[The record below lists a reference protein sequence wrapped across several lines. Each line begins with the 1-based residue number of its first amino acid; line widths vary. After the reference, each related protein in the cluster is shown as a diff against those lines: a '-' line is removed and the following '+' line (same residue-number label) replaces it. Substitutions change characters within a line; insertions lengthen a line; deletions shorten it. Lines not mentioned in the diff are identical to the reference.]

1 MSRVRTT
8 VLLTLLVLVA
18 GCSGAGGGGGPALSG
33 GADSAE
39 MRVDAGAERAG
50 SVESDAQSGGSDP
63 IAQAQN
69 RRLVYT
75 ATVELRV
82 ESYDRTRSE
91 LTAAARERGG
101 FVSNANERRHTARGG
116 NFTTGTVTYRVPAD
130 EFDAFL
136 ATVNDSGTVVS
147 AQQNVEDVTDE
158 VVDLEARLQTL
169 RAERDRLRE
178 LYQQA
183 NDTDEVLAV
192 ERRLSDVQ
200 TEIERAE
207 ARLASLERRV
217 ALSTVTVEIRE
228 PRPGAP
234 PEGAWYDTPLV
245 EAFLA
250 SVNGVVVTA
259 RALAVATAYAAPYIL
274 AFALPPVAGVALVW
288 RRWAGSGSTEDLE
301 IDDSGPPNDESG
313 DESTGDDDSGPPNDE
328 SGDES
333 TGDDGSGLPDDESGD
348 ESTGDDDSGDDRSG

>member
-1 MSRVRTT
+1 MARARTT
-8 VLLTLLVLVA
+8 IFLALFVLVA
-18 GCSGAGGGGGPALSG
+18 GCSGAGGGGALDG

-39 MRVDAGAERAG
+39 MRATGGGSAPASAST
-50 SVESDAQSGGSDP
+50 SVESDGQSGGADP

-69 RRLVYT
+69 RKLVYT

-91 LTAAARERGG
+91 LTEAARERGG
-101 FVSNANERRHTARGG
+101 FVSGANERRHTARGG
-116 NFTTGTVTYRVPAD
+116 NYTTGTVTYRVPAN

-147 AQQNVEDVTDE
+147 AQQNVEDVTDQ
-158 VVDLEARLQTL
+158 VVDLEARLRTL
-169 RAERDRLRE
+169 RTERDRLRE
-178 LYQQA
+178 LYEQA
-183 NDTDEVLAV
+183 NSTEEVLAV
-192 ERRLSDVQ
+192 ERRLSEVQ

-207 ARLASLERRV
+207 ARLTSLERQV

-250 SVNGVVVTA
+250 SVNGVVVTG
-259 RALAVATAYAAPYIL
+259 RALAVAAAYAAPYLL
-274 AFALPPVAGVALVW
+274 AFAAPPVAGVALAW
-288 RRWAGSGSTEDLE
+288 RRWGGGGSTEDLG
-301 IDDSGPPNDESG
+301 IDDSGPPDDERG
-313 DESTGDDDSGPPNDE
+313 DESADDDGP
-328 SGDES
+328 
-333 TGDDGSGLPDDESGD
+333 T
-348 ESTGDDDSGDDRSG
+348 DDDPPG

>member
-1 MSRVRTT
+1 MPRARTT
-8 VLLTLLVLVA
+8 VLLALLVLVA
-18 GCSGAGGGGGPALSG
+18 GCSGAGGGGSDLGANVESADMRSSTGDGAAG
-33 GADSAE
+33 GSAQE
-39 MRVDAGAERAG
+39 
-50 SVESDAQSGGSDP
+50 SVEYDGESGEGDP

-69 RRLVYT
+69 RQLIYT
-75 ATVELRV
+75 ANVELRV
-82 ESYDRTRSE
+82 DSYERTRSE

-101 FVSNANERRHTARGG
+101 FVSNANERRHAANGG
-116 NFTTGTVTYRVPAD
+116 NYTTGTVTYRVPAD

-147 AQQNVEDVTDE
+147 AQQNVEDVTDQ
-158 VVDLEARLQTL
+158 VVDLEARLRTL

-178 LYQQA
+178 LYQEA
-183 NDTDEVLAV
+183 NSTEEVLAV
-192 ERRLSDVQ
+192 EERLSEVQ

-250 SVNGVVVTA
+250 SVNGVVVTT
-259 RALAVATAYAAPYIL
+259 RALAVATAYAAPYLL
-274 AFALPPVAGVALVW
+274 AFGLPPVAGVALAW
-288 RRWAGSGSTEDLE
+288 RRWGGRGSTDDLGLDEDG
-301 IDDSGPPNDESG
+301 GPPDGGETSVADEESDDAGEPTDG
-313 DESTGDDDSGPPNDE
+313 DEPP
-328 SGDES
+328 
-333 TGDDGSGLPDDESGD
+333 DG
-348 ESTGDDDSGDDRSG
+348 